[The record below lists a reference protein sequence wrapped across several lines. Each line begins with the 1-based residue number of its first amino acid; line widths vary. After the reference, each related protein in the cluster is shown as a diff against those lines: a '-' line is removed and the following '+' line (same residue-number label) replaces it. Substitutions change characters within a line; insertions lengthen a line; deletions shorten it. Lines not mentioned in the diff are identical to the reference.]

1 MPLSTASHHGYPPPV
16 NTNTQVT
23 HTGLTLR
30 PCHLHHAS
38 DPAVS
43 ARTDP
48 LTGTIP
54 QRCGET
60 CTRGTDIKELCPPR
74 PRPTH
79 GHAAPG
85 RGSSGFS
92 AGLVSLPAIHEL
104 PLDDSSGD
112 ADCKVDAHP
121 PCPIQIGVCPQ
132 SRQPPDTGTL
142 ASQLTA
148 VGHTQD
154 CAATRTAA
162 VIPHHFLDAK
172 NAFLTREEDPTHSLW
187 AGCSEF
193 SARTHNTNAATEMS
207 TRYGTSA
214 TLGQH
219 KACPDRDDS
228 ERTRPVPI
236 PSVSPSHDLSPPF
249 VPVEHAYAAYDA
261 SLTYISD
268 DVVLFW
274 HPSSAFSQWTL
285 SPFTVDL
292 VEYHCAEQFM
302 MASKARLFGDDTA
315 LSAILATKDPRE
327 KKRLGR
333 HVRLFD
339 PELWR
344 SECEHIVLHG
354 NLAKFSQNKE
364 MHLALIQ
371 TGDRRLAE
379 ASPHDTLWGIGLSAH
394 DPRTSSPDSWC
405 GQNLLGQALEN
416 AREILRRDIPV
427 PPPNPTPETP
437 VPCAAGDTVFEVDPV
452 THLRLETD
460 PLPANTQ
467 SAMLFASTASV
478 PDDHAPEVLLAQEQ
492 RFDAP
497 LIPEQGPDLI
507 GGVVTI
513 DDATFTTLLS
523 LHSGVSATSRFNC
536 RALLDTGSPQSFIHQ
551 GAFDQMVALGA
562 AYASCVR
569 STTPRTWSGF
579 GSRQLLSTNQ
589 QARMTVQFHH
599 NGTASASLAVW
610 MYVVPNET
618 MRCSLLLGRDS
629 WMRFHS
635 RSYQTLPPHP
645 DGRTFGELTLSPCGD
660 NLGSAAAYIRNHE
673 APANAYHLVYDG
685 LGVSLTESPQLIP
698 VNLVR
703 LDGSPALTGHYT
715 VDILPVNADSNP
727 LERLVSSGRQLIPL
741 TGYQDLEPGDVLGTA
756 SSPLLRVPLDVL
768 SLHDA
773 LADVLALAESPTPPQ
788 PVPPPH
794 ITSDSPDAPP
804 PEFLDRLDSSQRE
817 SFLRLWHTVPPHIRR
832 IDFALDAAGWDPA
845 ALDALSTTLTTYAD
859 VFSSSKRDYGECSLR
874 PFEIKVPPGTQ
885 LIQSRPYRLNPV
897 LSKQADAILDS
908 YLASGLIQHSTS
920 P

>member
-1 MPLSTASHHGYPPPV
+1 MPLSAAPHHGYPLPV

-23 HTGLTLR
+23 HTGPTLR
-30 PCHLHHAS
+30 PYHLHHPS

-48 LTGTIP
+48 LTGTIL
-54 QRCGET
+54 QRCGEI

-92 AGLVSLPAIHEL
+92 AGLVSQPAIHEL
-104 PLDDSSGD
+104 PLDDSS
-112 ADCKVDAHP
+112 DCKVDAHP

-132 SRQPPDTGTL
+132 SRQPPDTGTP

-154 CAATRTAA
+154 CAATRTVA
-162 VIPHHFLDAK
+162 VIPHHFLDAETT
-172 NAFLTREEDPTHSLW
+172 FLTREEDPTHSSW
-187 AGCSEF
+187 AGCSEP
-193 SARTHNTNAATEMS
+193 SARSHNTNAAAGLS
-207 TRYGTSA
+207 TRYGNSA

-228 ERTRPVPI
+228 ERTRPVTTT
-236 PSVSPSHDLSPPF
+236 SVSPSHNLSPPF
-249 VPVEHAYAAYDA
+249 VPLEHAYATYDA
-261 SLTYISD
+261 SLTYIND

-274 HPSSAFSQWTL
+274 HPPSAFSQWTL

-292 VEYHCAEQFM
+292 VEYNCAEQFM

-327 KKRLGR
+327 QKHLGR

-354 NLAKFSQNKE
+354 NLAKFSQNEE

-379 ASPHDTLWGIGLSAH
+379 ASPHDALWGIGLSAH
-394 DPRTSSPDSWC
+394 DPRASSPDSWC

-416 AREILRRDIPV
+416 AREILRRDITV

-467 SAMLFASTASV
+467 SAMLFAHTGSV

-492 RFDAP
+492 RSDAP

-507 GGVVTI
+507 GGIVTI

-536 RALLDTGSPQSFIHQ
+536 RALLDTGSPQPFIHQ

-562 AYASCVR
+562 ADAPCVR

-579 GSRQLLSTNQ
+579 GSRHLLSTNQ

-610 MYVVPNET
+610 MYIVPNET
-618 MRCSLLLGRDS
+618 MRCPLLLGRDS

-645 DGRTFGELTLSPCGD
+645 DCRTFGELSLSPCGD
-660 NLGSAAAYIRNHE
+660 NLGSATAYIRNHE

-703 LDGSPALTGHYT
+703 LDGSPALTGHYM
-715 VDILPVNADSNP
+715 VDILPVNADPNP
-727 LERLVSSGRQLIPL
+727 LERFVSSGRQLIPL
-741 TGYQDLEPGDVLGTA
+741 TGYQDLEPGDVLGTVL
-756 SSPLLRVPLDVL
+756 SPLLRVPLEVL

-773 LADVLALAESPTPPQ
+773 LADVSALAESPTSPQ

-804 PEFLDRLDSSQRE
+804 PELLDRLDSSQRE
-817 SFLRLWHTVPPHIRR
+817 SFLRLWH
-832 IDFALDAAGWDPA
+832 
-845 ALDALSTTLTTYAD
+845 
-859 VFSSSKRDYGECSLR
+859 SSSHPDRFRAGRGWLGPRC
-874 PFEIKVPPGTQ
+874 P
-885 LIQSRPYRLNPV
+885 
-897 LSKQADAILDS
+897 
-908 YLASGLIQHSTS
+908 
-920 P
+920 